1 MTTIPMTAADF
12 LAARL
17 PARLEP
23 AALGSAYAPANIA
36 LAKYWGKRDRAL
48 NLPVNG
54 SLSISLGALGTHTVV
69 CAAERDSLR
78 LNGVAAA
85 PDSVLHRRT
94 FAFIDLWRRG
104 EAQPLHIDTRNTIP
118 TAAGLASSASGF
130 AALTLALARYWQLN
144 IADSDLSAIAR
155 LGSGSAAR
163 SLWHGFVKWQRGTRD
178 DGSDSHAAPLASDW
192 QELRIALVEIDG
204 GTKKTASGDGMN
216 HTTATSPL
224 YAAWPATAAADLA
237 AIEAAIHAR
246 DFRTLGSVAEANALA
261 MHATMLAARPALCYL
276 QAQTLA
282 TLQRLWQARADGL
295 DIYATIDAG
304 PNVKI
309 LCRADDEAAVRAIF
323 PQALWVNPFI
333 DATAQG

>member
-1 MTTIPMTAADF
+1 MNPTDY

-17 PARLEP
+17 PVRLEP
-23 AALGSAYAPANIA
+23 AACGEAYAPANIA

-54 SLSISLGALGTHTVV
+54 SLSISLGALGTHTTVR
-69 CAAERDSLR
+69 AAADDRIT
-78 LNGVAAA
+78 LNGTDAA
-85 PDSVLHRRT
+85 PDSPLHHRT
-94 FAFIDLWRRG
+94 FAFIELWRRG
-104 EAQPLHIDTRNTIP
+104 APQPLHVETTNTIP

-130 AALTLALARYWQLN
+130 AALTRALARYWQLDL
-144 IADSDLSAIAR
+144 ADSDLSAIAR

-163 SLWHGFVKWQRGTRD
+163 SLWHGFVKWERGTRD
-178 DGSDSHAAPLASDW
+178 DGRDSIAAPIASDW

-204 GTKKTASGDGMN
+204 GAKKTASGAGMN

-224 YAAWPATAAADLA
+224 YAAWPETAAADLA
-237 AIEAAIHAR
+237 TIEAAIHAR
-246 DFRTLGSVAEANALA
+246 DFSALGSVAEANALA

>member
-130 AALTLALARYWQLN
+130 AALTLALARYWQLD

-309 LCRADDEAAVRAIF
+309 LCRADDEAAARAIF

>member
-1 MTTIPMTAADF
+1 MPMTPTDF
-12 LAARL
+12 LATLL

-23 AALGSAYAPANIA
+23 AAQGEAYASANIA

-54 SLSISLGALGTHTVV
+54 SLSISLGALGTHTTVR
-69 CAAERDSLR
+69 AAADDRIT
-78 LNGVAAA
+78 LNGTDAA
-85 PDSVLHRRT
+85 PDSPLHRRT

-104 EAQPLHIDTRNTIP
+104 APQPLHVETTNTIP

-130 AALTLALARYWQLN
+130 AALTRALARYWQLDL
-144 IADSDLSAIAR
+144 ADSDLSALAR

-163 SLWHGFVKWQRGTRD
+163 SLWHGFVKWERGTRD
-178 DGSDSHAAPLASDW
+178 DGRDSIAAPIASDW
-192 QELRIALVEIDG
+192 QELRIALVEIDSG
-204 GTKKTASGDGMN
+204 AKKTASGDGMN

-224 YAAWPATAAADLA
+224 YAAWPATAQADLA

-246 DFRTLGSVAEANALA
+246 DFSALGSVAEANALA

-276 QAQTLA
+276 QAQTLT
-282 TLQRLWQARADGL
+282 TLHRLWQARAEGL
-295 DIYATIDAG
+295 EIYATIDAG

-309 LCRADDEAAVRAIF
+309 LCRARDEAAVRALF
-323 PQALWVNPFI
+323 PQALWVNPF
-333 DATAQG
+333 QS

>member
-1 MTTIPMTAADF
+1 MTAADF

-130 AALTLALARYWQLN
+130 AALTLALARYWQLD

>member
-1 MTTIPMTAADF
+1 MTAADF

>member
-130 AALTLALARYWQLN
+130 AALTLALARYWQLD

-323 PQALWVNPFI
+323 PQAVWVNPFI

>member
-17 PARLEP
+17 PTRLEP

-130 AALTLALARYWQLN
+130 AALTLALARYWQLDL
-144 IADSDLSAIAR
+144 ADSDLSAIAR

-192 QELRIALVEIDG
+192 QELRIALIEIDG
-204 GTKKTASGDGMN
+204 DTKKTASGDGMN

>member
-1 MTTIPMTAADF
+1 MTPTDY

-17 PARLEP
+17 PVRLEP
-23 AALGSAYAPANIA
+23 ATRGEAYAPANIA

-54 SLSISLGALGTHTVV
+54 SLSISLGALGTHTTVR
-69 CAAERDSLR
+69 AAADDRIT
-78 LNGVAAA
+78 LNGTDAA
-85 PDSVLHRRT
+85 PDSPLHRRT
-94 FAFIDLWRRG
+94 FAFIELWRRG
-104 EAQPLHIDTRNTIP
+104 APQPLHVETTNTIP

-130 AALTLALARYWQLN
+130 AALTHALARYWQLDL
-144 IADSDLSAIAR
+144 ADSDLSAIAR

-163 SLWHGFVKWQRGTRD
+163 SLWHGFVKWERGTRD
-178 DGSDSHAAPLASDW
+178 DGRDSIAAPIASDW

-204 GTKKTASGDGMN
+204 GAKKTASGAGMN

-224 YAAWPATAAADLA
+224 YAAWPETAAADLA
-237 AIEAAIHAR
+237 TIEAAIHAR
-246 DFRTLGSVAEANALA
+246 DFSALGSVAEANALA

-276 QAQTLA
+276 QPQTLA
-282 TLQRLWQARADGL
+282 TLHRLWQARAEGL

-309 LCRADDEAAVRAIF
+309 LCRARDETAVRDTF
-323 PQALWVNPFI
+323 PQALWVNPF
-333 DATAQG
+333 AL

>member
-130 AALTLALARYWQLN
+130 AALTLALARYWQLD

-309 LCRADDEAAVRAIF
+309 LCRAADEAAVRAAF
-323 PQALWVNPFI
+323 PQALWVNPF
-333 DATAQG
+333 AVAP

>member
-1 MTTIPMTAADF
+1 MTAADF

-94 FAFIDLWRRG
+94 FAFIGLWRRG

-144 IADSDLSAIAR
+144 LADSDLSAIAR

-192 QELRIALVEIDG
+192 QELRIALIEIDG

-246 DFRTLGSVAEANALA
+246 DFHTLGSVAEANALA

>member
-130 AALTLALARYWQLN
+130 AALTLALARYWQLD

-282 TLQRLWQARADGL
+282 PLQRLWQARADGL
-295 DIYATIDAG
+295 NIYATIDAG

-309 LCRADDEAAVRAIF
+309 LCRADDEAAARAIF

>member
-36 LAKYWGKRDRAL
+36 LANYWGKRDR
-48 NLPVNG
+48 
-54 SLSISLGALGTHTVV
+54 LSISLGALGTHTVV

-130 AALTLALARYWQLN
+130 AALTLALARYWQLD

-309 LCRADDEAAVRAIF
+309 LCRADDEAAARAIF

>member
-1 MTTIPMTAADF
+1 MTAADF

-17 PARLEP
+17 PARLAP

-78 LNGVAAA
+78 LNGVEAA
-85 PDSVLHRRT
+85 PDSILHRRT
-94 FAFIDLWRRG
+94 FTFIDLWRRG

-130 AALTLALARYWQLN
+130 AALTLALARYWQLDL
-144 IADSDLSAIAR
+144 ADSDLSAIAR

-192 QELRIALVEIDG
+192 QELRIALIEIDG
-204 GTKKTASGDGMN
+204 GAKKTASGDGMN

>member
-1 MTTIPMTAADF
+1 MTAADF

-130 AALTLALARYWQLN
+130 AALTLALARYWQLD

-309 LCRADDEAAVRAIF
+309 LCRADDEAAARAIF

>member
-1 MTTIPMTAADF
+1 MTAADF

-17 PARLEP
+17 PTRLEP

-130 AALTLALARYWQLN
+130 AALTLALARYWQLDL
-144 IADSDLSAIAR
+144 ADSDLSAIAR

-192 QELRIALVEIDG
+192 QELRIALIEIDG
-204 GTKKTASGDGMN
+204 DTKKTASGDGMN

-282 TLQRLWQARADGL
+282 TLHRLWQARAEGL
-295 DIYATIDAG
+295 EIYATIDAG

-309 LCRADDEAAVRAIF
+309 LCRARDEAAVRALF
-323 PQALWVNPFI
+323 PQALWVNPF
-333 DATAQG
+333 QS

>member
-1 MTTIPMTAADF
+1 MTAADF

-130 AALTLALARYWQLN
+130 AALTLALARYWQLD

-295 DIYATIDAG
+295 NIYATIDAG

-309 LCRADDEAAVRAIF
+309 LCRADDEAAARAIF